1 MHVFPIKNESLG
13 LPTWKVFTLFVAA
26 VFQKASH
33 SLTHSMMK
41 QNKSKLKVSL
51 KQRHCALQLEYH
63 APVLYGMVLEVVV
76 KSKKTFVAATNI
88 KLEENLL
95 DKETWFP
102 LGNCAV

>member
-1 MHVFPIKNESLG
+1 MNPCDSQRGKFSHFLLLQCFRR
-13 LPTWKVFTLFVAA
+13 LPT
-26 VFQKASH
+26 H

-41 QNKSKLKVSL
+41 QNKSELKVSL
-51 KQRHCALQLEYH
+51 KQRHCAPQLEYH